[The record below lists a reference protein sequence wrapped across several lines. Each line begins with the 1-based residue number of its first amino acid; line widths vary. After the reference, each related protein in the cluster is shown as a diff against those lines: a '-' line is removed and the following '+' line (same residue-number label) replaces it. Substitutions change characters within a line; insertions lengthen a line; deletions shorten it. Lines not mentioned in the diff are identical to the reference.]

1 MNKWCEE
8 PKRKSPEEVRI
19 SGTLTYEIH
28 LVDQHESFSG
38 QSIVYGKKCWLRDSK
53 EMGFYNEELGV
64 FYPGT
69 LVYSEQKTKR
79 S

>member
-1 MNKWCEE
+1 V
-8 PKRKSPEEVRI
+8 RKIPIEKVLV
-19 SGTLTYEIH
+19 SGTRTYQ
-28 LVDQHESFSG
+28 LVLNNGH
-38 QSIVYGKKCWLRDSK
+38 IVYGKKCWLRDSK